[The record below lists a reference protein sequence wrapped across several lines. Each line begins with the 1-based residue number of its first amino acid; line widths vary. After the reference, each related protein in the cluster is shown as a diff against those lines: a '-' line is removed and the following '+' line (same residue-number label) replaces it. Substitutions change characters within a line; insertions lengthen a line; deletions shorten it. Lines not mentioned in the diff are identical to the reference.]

1 MIAGHLY
8 NGWHIEGVKPIP
20 QNLLKIKK
28 IAKGIITGFPSPFSL
43 YLTVELTLLLSK
55 WTSKFWSW
63 M

>member
-55 WTSKFWSW
+55 
-63 M
+63 